1 MAVDP
6 SKLKTG
12 QWIEYGSIQ
21 IEVIR
26 GPLDGN
32 LILKIDK
39 GLMLERT
46 VYCIFWEY
54 CHLIGEDG

>member
-12 QWIEYGSIQ
+12 QWVEYGAMQ

-26 GPLDGN
+26 GPQDGN
-32 LILKIDK
+32 LIIKTDK
-39 GLMLERT
+39 GLTLERS
-46 VYCIFWEY
+46 VNCIFWED